1 MKKKMLLIIGA
12 VVAVIALVF
21 LVPFVVYASA
31 HQGTDDAKIDAD
43 VVTVTSKISERVA
56 RILVDTNQ
64 PVHKGQLLM
73 LLDDRDEHT
82 HYDQALAAYRAAQ
95 AQADAAGE
103 NVALTRDQQNAQNQQ
118 NEGSIVQAQSGIVGA
133 SAQTTAQEEQV
144 DAARA
149 AVQAAQA
156 QLKAAEYAV
165 PAALEN
171 LRKARA
177 DFARNASLVKSGDVA
192 QAQLDAARATYAS
205 AQASYEQTLANVNAV
220 RAQALQEMQKLDAQ
234 RAEANNTIAQVGA
247 QRGQLE
253 IARGKFAESD
263 APSRLA
269 AQQAQAL
276 AVRAQAASEAAQVK
290 DAADQLSYT
299 KIISSIDGYVGEKNV
314 EAGQMV
320 SPGLSLLT
328 LIPSKGVYV
337 TAKYK
342 ETQIGK
348 MRVGAPV
355 DISVDAYPGVKFHGR
370 VATLSPASDNTF
382 SLIPAQNATANF
394 VKVTQRVPVRIAFE
408 NPDPAYALR
417 PGMSVEANVDIR
429 P

>member
-1 MKKKMLLIIGA
+1 MKKTMLSLAGVVVGLLALI
-12 VVAVIALVF
+12 F
-21 LVPFVVYASA
+21 LVPYVIYATS

-56 RILVDTNQ
+56 HILVDTNQ
-64 PVHKGQLLM
+64 PVRKGQLLL
-73 LLDDRDEHT
+73 LLDDRDERT
-82 HYDQALAAYRAAQ
+82 HYAQTLAAYRAQQ
-95 AQADAAGE
+95 AQADAAQE

-118 NEGSIVQAQSGIVGA
+118 NNGSIAQARSGIVGA
-133 SAQTTAQEEQV
+133 AAQTQAQEEQV

-156 QLKAAEYAV
+156 QLKATEYAV

-171 LRKARA
+171 LHKAQA
-177 DFARNASLVKSGDVA
+177 DLDRNASLVKSGDAA

-205 AQASYEQTLANVNAV
+205 ARASYEQTLANVNAA
-220 RAQALQEMQKLDAQ
+220 RAQALQEIQKLDAQ
-234 RAEANNTIAQVGA
+234 RAEANNTIAQIGA

-253 IARGKFAESD
+253 IARGKLAESD
-263 APSRLA
+263 APSRLS

-276 AVRAQAASEAAQVK
+276 AARAQAGSAQAQVK
-290 DAADQLSYT
+290 EAADQLSYT
-299 KIISSIDGYVGEKNV
+299 KIVSSIDGYVGEKNV

-328 LIPSKGVYV
+328 LIPSRGVYL

-348 MRVGAPV
+348 MRVGNPV

-370 VATLSPASDNTF
+370 VETISPASDNTF

-394 VKVTQRVPVRIAFE
+394 VKVTQRVPVRISFD

-417 PGMSVEANVDIR
+417 PGMSVEAYVDVR